1 MNGMDDCADRLTL
14 LSTLLF
20 AAEADNGSEQMAQTV
35 TNYGDDAIAQLW
47 GLATT
52 HHVILR
58 AFPRLCRALANERKN
73 HDARKD
79 TIEWVENAMAK
90 EQERIQTALSFLSPI
105 CRTLEGI
112 GDVIV
117 VKSLDHWPDL
127 GSDLDLYTT
136 ADGVE
141 VATIMRERFQA
152 RMAEKSWG
160 DRLANKWNFIVPGL
174 PELVE
179 VHAGRL
185 GQTGEQVAVTTSLV
199 ARAHVAQFGVH
210 HFRVASAEDRI
221 IISTLQRM
229 YRHFYLRLCDV
240 ADIAGLIDSSAI
252 DYVYLKSL
260 ARSAGLWDG
269 LATYLVVVSEYV
281 ESYRG
286 KGLALPSSITS
297 AARFGNADVSF
308 RQKFLRIPIFPQAA
322 SLYAKEWKN
331 LLFNGELQ
339 NTLRLSLLPGLAVA
353 AVLALRITGSD
364 KGIW

>member
-1 MNGMDDCADRLTL
+1 MNGIDDHTGCLTL
-14 LSTLLF
+14 LSNLLL
-20 AAEADNGSEQMAQTV
+20 APDTENGSEQIAQAV
-35 TNYGDDAIAQLW
+35 ANYGHEEITQLL
-47 GLATT
+47 GFATT

-58 AFPRLCRALANERKN
+58 AFPRLSRATA
-73 HDARKD
+73 DARKD
-79 TIEWVENAMAK
+79 WTEWIENAIAR
-90 EQERIQTALSFLSPI
+90 EGTRIQNALSFLSPI
-105 CRTLEGI
+105 CEALEGI

-117 VKSLDHWPDL
+117 IKSLDHWPDL

-141 VATIMRERFQA
+141 VADIMGERFQA

-160 DRLANKWNFIVPGL
+160 DRLANKWNFIIPGL

-185 GQTGEQVAVTTSLV
+185 GQTGEQVDITDSLI
-199 ARAHVAQFGVH
+199 ARANGTQFGAR
-210 HFRVASAEDRI
+210 HFRVPSAEDRV

-240 ADIAGLIDSSAI
+240 ADIARLVDCSAI
-252 DYVYLKSL
+252 DYVYLESL
-260 ARSAGLWDG
+260 ARPAGLWDG

-281 ESYRG
+281 QSYRG
-286 KGLALPSSITS
+286 KGLPLPSSITS
-297 AARFGNADVSF
+297 AARFGSADVSF